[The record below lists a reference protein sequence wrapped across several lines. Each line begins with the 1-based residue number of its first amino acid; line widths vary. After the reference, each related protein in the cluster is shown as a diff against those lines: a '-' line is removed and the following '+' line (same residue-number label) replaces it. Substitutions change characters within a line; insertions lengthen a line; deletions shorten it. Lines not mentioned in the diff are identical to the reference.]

1 MACPQLELTPVLMSL
16 LPVVVG
22 GLIGLAGAFG
32 ANLLTHSL
40 KTREQHSARSTDKL
54 EELMEAIFMY
64 RDQLDQ
70 MRHHLVF
77 GGEKPRFDL
86 SAAKIRG
93 ISALYFPEFREKLDS
108 MELAAD
114 QYQLAMFPAAKER
127 LSEGAPSQKALDAI
141 TAAYKPY
148 AAALFELVVDVE
160 NHAKQI
166 GSSRGASRRGT

>member
-1 MACPQLELTPVLMSL
+1 MACPQLELIPVLMSL

-40 KTREQHSARSTDKL
+40 KTREQRSARSADKL
-54 EELMEAIFMY
+54 EELMEAIFKY
-64 RDQLDQ
+64 RDQFDQ

-77 GGEKPRFDL
+77 GGEKPEFDL
-86 SAAKIRG
+86 SVARIRG
-93 ISALYFPEFREKLDS
+93 ISALYFPELREKLHS
-108 MELAAD
+108 MELVAD
-114 QYQLAMFPAAKER
+114 QYQLAMFSAAQER

-141 TAAYKPY
+141 TAAYQPF
-148 AAALFELVVDVE
+148 AAALISLVADVE

-166 GSSRGASRRGT
+166 GLSRGTS